1 MNMITL
7 CGDGDVSLALPLPNN
22 LSDDS
27 SSRYVPSI
35 CANQV
40 VCRFPNANCATL
52 VSRPNPISQST
63 TSPRTRLRTQKP
75 QFQGVHDKEKTTK
88 DNPTISVSVSA
99 AYLFASVLT
108 NKYSLSSDGD
118 AFAAGGIGLR
128 CSGDCVL
135 WLVCVVCLGLI
146 DASFAL
152 EEAALLDR
160 AASLDAGDGAM
171 VLGNASSGAVHRG
184 GEVGDVFGH
193 GVLRADGTGVNAV
206 ALSGLG
212 HGIVARIEVL
222 AVLEML
228 GEVVGAGGQLAV
240 EAEETLLLGGE

>member
-1 MNMITL
+1 
-7 CGDGDVSLALPLPNN
+7 
-22 LSDDS
+22 
-27 SSRYVPSI
+27 
-35 CANQV
+35 
-40 VCRFPNANCATL
+40 
-52 VSRPNPISQST
+52 
-63 TSPRTRLRTQKP
+63 
-75 QFQGVHDKEKTTK
+75 VHDKEKTTK

-99 AYLFASVLT
+99 AHLFASVLT

-118 AFAAGGIGLR
+118 ALAAGGIGLG

-135 WLVCVVCLGLI
+135 GLVCVVCLGLI
-146 DASFAL
+146 DAGFAL

-171 VLGNASSGAVHRG
+171 VLGDASSGAVHRG
-184 GEVGDVFGH
+184 GEMGDVFGH
-193 GVLRADGTGVNAV
+193 RVLRADGTGVNTVTLA
-206 ALSGLG
+206 GLG
-212 HGIVARIEVL
+212 HGIVARVEVL